1 MLHPKQNRID
11 YGEQL
16 IPPEGYELEYAVGTS
31 YSLDLEA
38 LMMLPVALFYA
49 KKIEGN
55 PEQLRYDMLDSITK
69 AADKIKIYFQNG
81 QLKVPGKYHPLMAY
95 WEKGIIPVTMPEYA
109 QSFHP
114 KVWVIRYESKSK
126 NPIYRLLVTSR
137 NLTFS
142 RDWDVA
148 FATEGKLTTTEQSAN
163 KPLIHFLHYLN
174 NQSKQIPE
182 KFISDLLLVEFE
194 VPDKFRELEFLPIG
208 MQNPETGRIYSN
220 PLTQDDSRWSDMLII
235 SPFID
240 KTTLEK
246 LRKKVKNPP
255 VLCSRS
261 EELDTITTETLEKF
275 NCFEFNSFFTKAEFL
290 QSIEEEGVIPR
301 IQNLHAKLYIA
312 MQRTLP
318 FWFLGSANCS
328 APAQQRNIE
337 FLVKLH
343 GTYSYGIKAND
354 IVELLTQTEKND
366 AVPIFTPYKGVNQQ
380 KEPEYKKYDDEVR
393 KLKHRLS
400 LTPIKGNVHLIEG
413 GTKYNLAIRLD
424 CRNLF
429 IPEKFSV
436 AIKPLPEEQKK
447 PVYLIGGENNVIESF
462 GGYAETRLSPFLI
475 TSIYHEDMV
484 LSEFLLPMEISLPK
498 SRFNRI
504 FSSVIDSREKFLR
517 YLAFLLT
524 GEETGLVGVTERDVN
539 LKKLNG
545 NNILNFVSGAVYEKL
560 LIASS
565 RYPSRLKSI
574 DNLIQR
580 LISETTDFNEAII
593 SSDFEIFWKTF
604 QHFIRNKK

>member
-16 IPPEGYELEYAVGTS
+16 IPPEGYELEFAVGTS

-95 WEKGIIPVTMPEYA
+95 WEKGIIPVTMPEYV

-148 FATEGKLTTTEQSAN
+148 FATEGKLTTTEQSTN
-163 KPLIHFLHYLN
+163 KPLVHFLLYLN
-174 NQSKQIPE
+174 KQSKQIPE
-182 KFISDLLLVEFE
+182 KFISDLFKVEFE
-194 VPDKFRELEFLPIG
+194 VPDKFKELEFLPVG

-220 PLTQDDSRWSDMLII
+220 PLTQDDSRWTDMLII

-240 KTTLEK
+240 KITLEK
-246 LRKKVKNPP
+246 LRKNVKNQP

-261 EELDTITTETLEKF
+261 EELDTVIPETLEKF

-301 IQNLHAKLYIA
+301 IQNLHAKLYIT

-354 IVELLTQTEKND
+354 ILELLTHKEKND
-366 AVPIFTPYKGVNQQ
+366 AVPIFTPYKGLTQQ
-380 KEPEYKKYDDEVR
+380 REPEYKKYDDEVR

-400 LTPIKGNVHLIEG
+400 LIPITGNVNLIEG
-413 GTKYNLAIRLD
+413 GTKYNLTISLN
-424 CRNLF
+424 CRDLF
-429 IPEKFSV
+429 IPEEFSV

-447 PVYLIGGENNVIESF
+447 AVYLTEGKENVIESF

-475 TSIYHEDMV
+475 TCIYHNDIV

-504 FSSVIDSREKFLR
+504 FSAIIDSREKFLR

-524 GEETGLVGVTERDVN
+524 GEETGLVGETERDIN

-565 RYPSRLKSI
+565 RYPSRLKSV

-580 LISETTDFNEAII
+580 LISETSELKEPII
-593 SSDFEIFWKTF
+593 TSDFETFWKTF